1 MFNKYSLTF
10 QSVNLELEYRESQ
23 IPVVKKQYTAFT
35 LQTCLY
41 MIFQSIYYLKS
52 QPYFLV
58 ILLSCSFVIIFLI
71 FSKFL
76 IDKYPSVI
84 NIVLP
89 ILQLILFLGQS
100 VDYAFRETNS
110 YNPFNSSYDWYYGFC
125 ACYFHIAIFIQGYL
139 ILSQTFLVIGL
150 LLVYILWSYNSSE
163 VYIGLLLNFICII
176 VGMIA
181 IKYTIEN
188 GKRLQFLHNRE
199 RKKWFAI
206 IDTVLQQSIIVIKL
220 DKQQDQLRIHQMN
233 NITKEILQVNND
245 NDLRTVLRNLTY
257 SRGSK
262 LSGEDN
268 KCSLEKH
275 IRMMLQGNSS
285 AGSAFE
291 ISKKGIQ
298 DKLINS
304 LICQSNILEYQ
315 FKVQLVT
322 YWTDEQ
328 QMVIMAAEC
337 LNNNQQNHDKLEL
350 NLKNRL
356 ITSLAK
362 RCISVYFKEKNDR
375 FSQLRCMNY
384 FVCLNI
390 LQTPNLLNGIHIKRY
405 SSDQVIKLLKSVF
418 QYQLEIINKLK
429 TQYLSIDLNSVL
441 IIFISLLQFR
451 DKKKEGFIKISSKV
465 NENNIESIHFTLM
478 QSTKQIIPQ
487 IRVYFSKPLFF
498 VNNEDISL
506 NYSHLQQNLIHLDKK
521 LNCQDP
527 LTATTLIII
536 KYLLYHFGCN
546 TQIKTKQ
553 KNNLTHFSFSLLN
566 Q

>member
-10 QSVNLELEYRESQ
+10 QSANLELEYRESQ
-23 IPVVKKQYTAFT
+23 IPVVKKEYTAFS
-35 LQTCLY
+35 LQACLY
-41 MIFQSIYYLKS
+41 MIFQSIYYLRS
-52 QPYFLV
+52 QPQFLAV
-58 ILLSCSFVIIFLI
+58 LLSCCFVVIFII

-84 NIVLP
+84 NIILP
-89 ILQLILFLGQS
+89 ILQIIMVLIQS
-100 VDYAFRETNS
+100 VDYVFRES
-110 YNPFNSSYDWYYGFC
+110 NPNNIYNSSYDWYYGFC
-125 ACYFHIAIFIQGYL
+125 ACYFHMAIFIQGYL
-139 ILSQTFLVIGL
+139 LLSQAFIVIGL
-150 LLVYILWSYNSSE
+150 LLVYILWAYNSSK
-163 VYIGLLLNFICII
+163 VYISLLLSFLSII
-176 VGMIA
+176 VGIIA
-181 IKYTIEN
+181 IKYSIEN
-188 GKRLQFLHNRE
+188 NKRQQFLHNRE

-206 IDTVLQQSIIVIKL
+206 IDTVLEQSIIVIKL

-275 IRMMLQGNSS
+275 IRMMLQSNTSS
-285 AGSAFE
+285 GSAFE
-291 ISKKGIQ
+291 LRKKGSQ

-315 FKVQLVT
+315 FKVQIVN

-328 QMVIMAAEC
+328 QMVIMATEC

-362 RCISVYFKEKNDR
+362 HCLNVQFKEKNDR
-375 FSQLRCMNY
+375 FSQLQCMNY

-390 LQTPNLLNGIHIKRY
+390 LQNPNILNGIHIKKY
-405 SSDQVIKLLKSVF
+405 SSEQVIKLLKSVF
-418 QYQLEIINKLK
+418 GNHLEIINKLK
-429 TQYLSIDLNSVL
+429 IQYINLDLNSVL
-441 IIFISLLQFR
+441 LIFITLLQFR
-451 DKKKEGFIKISSKV
+451 EKKNGYIKISSKI
-465 NENNIESIHFTLM
+465 NEDNIESIHFTLM

-487 IRVYFSKPLFF
+487 IRVYFTKPLFF
-498 VNNEDISL
+498 FQKQDKSTNL
-506 NYSHLQQNLIHLDKK
+506 SHLQQNLLHLDKK

-527 LTATTLIII
+527 LTATTLIIM
-536 KYLLYHFGCN
+536 KFLLWHFGCN

-553 KNNLTHFSFSLLN
+553 KNNLTYFSFSLLN